1 MGLLAK
7 ATALLE
13 AQKRAA
19 EVAAQLS
26 ATMSEVTTL
35 NQPEFAKKVVEIRLD
50 NVENKKTNT
59 EIKNFNTARTIQST
73 SQSLTNKSTTPTIA
87 KLENL
92 KNQTKTLNVQN
103 TSKPVMEN
111 FSYGEFVKP
120 TPRPVSQQ
128 NQEIRPTKTAHDTCS
143 KQINK
148 VHRVKLR
155 KLVAGFVLSAAATF
169 MAPATLGNNEAYV
182 RYSQKN
188 NTEKL
193 YNIDP
198 SAKIS
203 DVKISTVASVGE
215 IETTKQL
222 EQVKEIDKAQEEEKE
237 QTQSAATVKTAD
249 AISEAIV
256 TFTKGLESTVTRAER
271 EALARMLYGEA
282 GRGADPF
289 EILHTVFN
297 RASSPLFKGSLLDI
311 VTQKNQYVGY
321 SPKHPLTNDY
331 LTMVDMAIDYWE
343 AHGCKKIDGC
353 EHYYFVT
360 GITGVCNK
368 FEISPTNNN
377 GKWIPSSSKKYAKL
391 RHYCPVATDQ
401 AKRYFANRQ
410 GYQKA
415 YGHTK

>member
-26 ATMSEVTTL
+26 TTMSEATTL
-35 NQPEFAKKVVEIRLD
+35 NPEFAKKVVEMRLN

-59 EIKNFNTARTIQST
+59 EIENFNTARTIQST
-73 SQSLTNKSTTPTIA
+73 SQSLTNKTTTPTIT

-103 TSKPVMEN
+103 TNKPVVED

-128 NQEIRPTKTAHDTCS
+128 NQEIRLTKTSHDTCI
-143 KQINK
+143 KQINNGQ
-148 VHRVKLR
+148 RVKLR

-169 MAPATLGNNEAYV
+169 MTPAVLGNNEAYV

-188 NTEKL
+188 NSEKL

-203 DVKISTVASVGE
+203 DVNISTVARIGE

-222 EQVKEIDKAQEEEKE
+222 EQVKEIEKAQEEEKE
-237 QTQSAATVKTAD
+237 QTQSAATVKTD
-249 AISEAIV
+249 NVINEAIV

-331 LTMVDMAIDYWE
+331 LTIVDMGVDYWE
-343 AHGCKKIDGC
+343 AHNCEKIDGC
-353 EHYYFVT
+353 DHYYFVQ
-360 GITGVCNK
+360 GIAGVCNE
-368 FEISPTNNN
+368 FEISPKNSN
-377 GKWIPSSSKKYAKL
+377 GKWVPTKDKKYAKM
-391 RHYCPVATDQ
+391 RNYCPVATDQ
-401 AKRYFANRQ
+401 AKRYYANRQ
-410 GYQKA
+410 AYQKA
-415 YGHTK
+415 